1 MNLAL
6 LKKHLRVDHSF
17 EDDLIAEY
25 QKWAEEE
32 IKDSVSTE
40 LLRNESFFKD
50 NPHFNQAVALQTA
63 FYYENRLGIS
73 ERRLNN
79 SINAP
84 DAVLSAI
91 QKLRGNYFSLPA
103 VIEVLP

>member
-1 MNLAL
+1 MNLEL

-32 IKDSVSTE
+32 IKNSVSTDPF
-40 LLRNESFFKD
+40 RNEAFFERNTQFD
-50 NPHFNQAVALQTA
+50 QAVTMQTT
-63 FYYENRLGIS
+63 FYYENRLGMS

-79 SINAP
+79 SLNAP

-91 QKLRGNYFSLPA
+91 QKLRGSYVDPPV
-103 VIEVLP
+103 VIEVSR

>member
-1 MNLAL
+1 MDLVL

-17 EDDLIAEY
+17 EDDLILQY
-25 QKWAEEE
+25 QTWAEEE
-32 IKDSVSTE
+32 VKDSVSTDPF
-40 LLRNESFFKD
+40 RNEQFFEN
-50 NPHFNQAVALQTA
+50 NPHFNLAVSMLVG

-79 SINAP
+79 ADNSP

-91 QKLRGNYFSLPA
+91 QKMRGNYVDPLI
-103 VIEVLP
+103 VVEVSP